1 MAARAR
7 RQFLADLGRDV
18 EPASQGSS
26 QADQGRLRSLGQTRS
41 RPQGP
46 RLPHGQRGGG
56 THRETSPR
64 EKGDRGSQG
73 KTARSACPNLYPAGS
88 SGAEAPRRRAVS
100 PDGGRPGYYPDAR
113 GTRSVPE
120 RCSRSEDV
128 DRCTLTL
135 IESLSCPVHIS
146 RGQFASREQIPAKR
160 WIA

>member
-18 EPASQGSS
+18 EPASQGSP
-26 QADQGRLRSLGQTRS
+26 QAGQGRLRSLGQTRS

-56 THRETSPR
+56 THGETSPR

-73 KTARSACPNLYPAGS
+73 KIARPACPKLHPDGS

-100 PDGGRPGYYPDAR
+100 PDGGRPGYYPDTR
-113 GTRSVPE
+113 GTRSGQE
-120 RCSRSEDV
+120 RCSRREDV
-128 DRCTLTL
+128 DRCTLASVL
-135 IESLSCPVHIS
+135 IS
-146 RGQFASREQIPAKR
+146 RLEVTVP
-160 WIA
+160 